1 MSCLICIDE
10 KEMEVLK
17 GMIEDCKMVDADEII
32 PPQYSRL
39 VGVLDYKIR
48 LEEHKESLRQQVVP
62 KIAEDGAAE

>member
-17 GMIEDCKMVDADEII
+17 GMIEDCKIVDADEII

-48 LEEHKESLRQQVVP
+48 LEEHKEELRQQVVQ
-62 KIAEDGAAE
+62 KIAEDGAAG